1 MRTKN
6 RNSLDLI
13 PKVLKFSGRNC
24 LVMGFT
30 FISPTSLDF
39 EIPSFVSSSILKRQ
53 RKKILFQFQL
63 VFLSS
68 ENSGKLSVYY
78 QFCPQHELPD

>member
-1 MRTKN
+1 MRTKE

-30 FISPTSLDF
+30 FISPTSSDF
-39 EIPSFVSSSILKRQ
+39 EIHSFVGSSILKDTEE
-53 RKKILFQFQL
+53 KDFIPISIGF
-63 VFLSS
+63 SS
-68 ENSGKLSVYY
+68 LGK
-78 QFCPQHELPD
+78 